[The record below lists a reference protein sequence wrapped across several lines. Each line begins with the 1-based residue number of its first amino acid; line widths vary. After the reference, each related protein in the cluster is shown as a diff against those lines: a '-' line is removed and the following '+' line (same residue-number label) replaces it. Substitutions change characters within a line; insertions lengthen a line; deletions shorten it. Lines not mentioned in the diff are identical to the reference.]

1 MGDLEGPDPGARTG
15 RPPWS
20 EFRAALEAAG
30 FRPSKSRGQNFLLD
44 GNMARSIARD
54 SGVGAGDFVLEVG
67 PGCGFL
73 SVHLAALGVR
83 LLGVEIDGR
92 LLEVARRFLA
102 PFEDVVFVEAD
113 VLAGKHRLAP
123 EVAGRLPTDDDW
135 HLVSNLPYSVAG
147 PLLVVLSRLAHPP
160 RSMTALVQREV
171 AERITARPA
180 EKGWGVLGAKLAPL
194 YRREAGRR
202 VPAGLFWPR
211 PRVESAVV
219 RLERRPEDPGAL
231 GAYDALVERLFQH
244 RRKAVGGTLR
254 GLLGDSDRARALL
267 EEAGADPR
275 ARPGTLEVET
285 LRVLSGS
292 PLWRP
297 KSAPEGR

>member
-1 MGDLEGPDPGARTG
+1 V
-15 RPPWS
+15 
-20 EFRAALEAAG
+20 G

-83 LLGVEIDGR
+83 LLGIEIDER

-102 PFEDVVFVEAD
+102 SFEDIELVRAD

-123 EVAGRLPTDDDW
+123 EVERRLPETDDW

-180 EKGWGVLGAKLAPL
+180 GEGWGVLGAKLAPL
-194 YRREAGRR
+194 YHRTAGRR

-219 RLERRPEDPGAL
+219 RLERRPEDPGPL
-231 GAYDALVERLFQH
+231 GAYDALVDGLFQH

-254 GLLGDSDRARALL
+254 GLLGDASRARALL
-267 EEAGADPR
+267 EEAGADPA
-275 ARPGTLEVET
+275 ARPDTLEVAT
-285 LRVLSGS
+285 LRALAGS
-292 PLWRP
+292 PLWRAKTP
-297 KSAPEGR
+297 PEGR